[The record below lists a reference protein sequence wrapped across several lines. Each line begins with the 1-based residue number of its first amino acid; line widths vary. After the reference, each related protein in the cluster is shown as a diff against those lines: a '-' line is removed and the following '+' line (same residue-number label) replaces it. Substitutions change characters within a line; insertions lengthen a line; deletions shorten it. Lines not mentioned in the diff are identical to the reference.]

1 MSLKGKSVKHWQSVN
16 VVLWIYAAPCSRCV
30 FSWLLL
36 VHSRGY
42 QCAISCS
49 QHPSWPKIAK
59 GAIMQTEREAE
70 EYVKKTDFVIF
81 LIITMERKAVTRIL
95 HCAFCV
101 YRRKVIFTLWLNSQT
116 EMVIMQVVNQKRQCN
131 LSH

>member
-1 MSLKGKSVKHWQSVN
+1 MSLKGKSVKHWQSVKA
-16 VVLWIYAAPCSRCV
+16 VLWIYPAPCSRCV

-36 VHSRGY
+36 IHPRGY

-70 EYVKKTDFVIF
+70 EYVKKTDFVMF
-81 LIITMERKAVTRIL
+81 LIITRER
-95 HCAFCV
+95 
-101 YRRKVIFTLWLNSQT
+101 
-116 EMVIMQVVNQKRQCN
+116 
-131 LSH
+131 